1 MVMKYVIP
9 IFLTVIIG
17 TCLAIQPIFNST
29 VLRFT
34 GSVWYAALCSL
45 YVSISIVLC
54 ICFLNDRFA
63 TLRGGGA
70 LQFPKYYILA
80 GICGVLILAFTVYCI
95 TKIGPLLTASLTVT
109 VQMIVATITAHYGWL
124 GLTQEP
130 INWIKILGIVFL
142 VAGVVLVKLSI
153 KGD

>member
-45 YVSISIVLC
+45 SVSISIVLC

-70 LQFPKYYILA
+70 LQIPKYYILA
-80 GICGVLILAFTVYCI
+80 GICGVLILAFTVYCV

-109 VQMIVATITAHYGWL
+109 VQMIVATITSHYGWL

>member
-1 MVMKYVIP
+1 MKYVIP
-9 IFLTVIIG
+9 IFLTVITG

-45 YVSISIVLC
+45 SVSISIVLC

-70 LQFPKYYILA
+70 LQIPKYYILA
-80 GICGVLILAFTVYCI
+80 GICGVLILAFTVYCV

>member
-9 IFLTVIIG
+9 IFFTVIIG

-29 VLRFT
+29 VLKFT

-45 YVSISIVLC
+45 SVSISIVLC

-70 LQFPKYYILA
+70 LQIPKYYILA
-80 GICGVLILAFTVYCI
+80 GICGVLILAFTVYCV

-130 INWIKILGIVFL
+130 INWIKILGIIFL

>member
-9 IFLTVIIG
+9 IFFTVIIG

-29 VLRFT
+29 VLKFT

-45 YVSISIVLC
+45 SVSISIVLC

-70 LQFPKYYILA
+70 LQIPKYYILA
-80 GICGVLILAFTVYCI
+80 GICGVLILAFTVYCV

-130 INWIKILGIVFL
+130 INWIKILGIIVL